1 MITGSDARDNPRG
14 REHAAEHVPLA
25 ASSNSSHSANSVLR
39 AFVTAV
45 RALTA
50 LTRALLCVLTLWIST
65 PALAWE
71 ATIERDA
78 LGVPHIFG
86 ETDAD
91 MAYGLAWAQ
100 SEDGWEIL
108 EETIPYY
115 RGNAASF
122 FGRDAAVTDY
132 LIQWLGFW
140 EVIDRDYDTLLRP
153 DTRDYLD
160 AFAAGFNDFAAQHP
174 ERVSL
179 DVLPVTPQ
187 DVIAA
192 HMFRHLLFYG
202 FEKPLSEL
210 QAETRQHKIS
220 PAPQLPNTAIT
231 LGSNATAIAPSRSRD
246 GSTLLMINSHQ
257 PLTGPVSWY
266 EAHLQSGEGLNV
278 MGGLFIGAPALGVGF
293 NEHHGWGAT
302 VNQPDLVDVYVLEID
317 PEDDNRY
324 RVDGEWLELEAF
336 DIPIKVQLWGWLP
349 WTVKEKGYR
358 SIHGPVMKTDHGTYA
373 LRYAGMDEIRQVEQW
388 LAMSAATSFAEWQ
401 EAMALQHIASFNFV
415 YANADGDI
423 HFVHNA
429 MMPRR
434 AAGWQWNQYL
444 PGDRRD
450 LIWDDYLTPSELPNV
465 TNPPSGYVH
474 SANQSPFQVSSEGSN
489 PVKSDYPVES
499 GWPTRMT
506 NRAVRGLELL
516 NANTSISFDD
526 FSAIKHDNAY
536 SPRYRGYA
544 YLSSVAELE
553 PNGPEEAQAL
563 ALIGDWDL
571 HTDTANRSA
580 ALGVCILLEE
590 WQAERTGNA
599 LPDARETLQT
609 CMESVRDVAG
619 RLDPEWGTLQQ
630 HGRGQ
635 RTWPAAGGPDTLRAM
650 YAEQLEDEDDFL
662 TVVAGDGLY
671 YLIEWS
677 ADGEQTIRGTH
688 QYGSQM
694 TDESSPHY
702 LDQAESFSQE
712 IMRAPGFYPDNRSAT
727 SRRYTVTSAD

>member
-1 MITGSDARDNPRG
+1 MISSSDRDNSER
-14 REHAAEHVPLA
+14 AAPASLPA
-25 ASSNSSHSANSVLR
+25 ALGERHRPVTTRSVEIINLVFKR
-39 AFVTAV
+39 LIRT
-45 RALTA
+45 
-50 LTRALLCVLTLWIST
+50 LLCALALST
-65 PALAWE
+65 GAHGLAWE

-91 MAYGLAWAQ
+91 MAFGLAWAQ

-108 EETIPYY
+108 EETLPYY

-132 LIQWLGFW
+132 LVQWLGFW
-140 EVIDRDYDTLLRP
+140 EVIDRDYDTLLKP
-153 DTRDYLD
+153 ETREYLD
-160 AFAAGFNDFAAQHP
+160 AFAAGFNDFAAKHP
-174 ERVSL
+174 ERVNL

-202 FEKPLSEL
+202 FEKPLTEL
-210 QAETRQHKIS
+210 QAETRQQEIS
-220 PAPQLPNTAIT
+220 AAPQLPNTAIT
-231 LGSNATAIAPSRSRD
+231 LGSNATAVAPSRSRD

-302 VNQPDLVDVYVLEID
+302 VNQPDLVDVYVLEMD
-317 PEDDNRY
+317 PEDDSRY
-324 RVDGEWLELEAF
+324 RVDGEWLELESF
-336 DIPIKVQLWGWLP
+336 DIPIKVLLWGWLP

-388 LAMSAATSFAEWQ
+388 LAMNAATSLEEWQ

-434 AAGWQWNQYL
+434 AAGWRWDQYL

-450 LIWDDYLTPSELPNV
+450 LIWDDYLTPEELPSV

-474 SANQSPFQVSSEGSN
+474 SANQSPFQISSEGSN

-506 NRAVRGLELL
+506 NRAARGLELL

-526 FSAIKHDNAY
+526 FSSIKHDNAY
-536 SPRYRGYA
+536 SPQYRGYT
-544 YLSSVAELE
+544 YLSLVAELE

-563 ALIGDWDL
+563 SLIRDWDL
-571 HTDTANRSA
+571 HTDTANRNA

-590 WQAERTGNA
+590 WQVERTGSA
-599 LPDARETLQT
+599 LPDARETLHT

-619 RLDPEWGTLQQ
+619 QLNPEWGAVQK

-650 YAEQLEDEDDFL
+650 YAEQLEDKDEFL

-671 YLIEWS
+671 YLIEWN
-677 ADGEQTIRGTH
+677 AEGKQMIRGTH
-688 QYGSQM
+688 QYGSHM
-694 TDESSPHY
+694 TDPSSPHY
-702 LDQAESFSQE
+702 LDQAEAFSRE
-712 IMRAPGFYPDNRSAT
+712 IMRAPGFYPENRSAT
-727 SRRYTVTSAD
+727 SKRYTVTSAD